1 MSAPIKAALKGEV
14 AFRTETMRR
23 RLNSRCKGL
32 LEAPT
37 IEQLG
42 PEAKV
47 QYLHRTVRIQGALS
61 SYSTVSQ
68 EAFLLRHCCGV

>member
-37 IEQLG
+37 VEKLG

-47 QYLHRTVRIQGALS
+47 QYLHRTVRIQGALFFLFNS
-61 SYSTVSQ
+61 VSRRVPLKM
-68 EAFLLRHCCGV
+68 LL